1 MGDLFGRIMLD
12 IEGTSLTNDDRS
24 ILSNSQ
30 VGGII
35 FFSRN
40 FESHNQIIG
49 LISEIKSIKENIIF
63 AVDQEGGRVQRF
75 KNDFTLMPSLQDL
88 SKYSDANKID
98 ICKEVAWLNSSE
110 LLAVGIDVNF
120 APVLDLD
127 ESSSSIIGN
136 RAFSSSSE
144 EVVKFASS
152 YIDGMHE
159 AGMRSTAKHFPG
171 HGGVIEDSHISLPE
185 DIRSLDDLLNS
196 DLKPYLELV
205 NKIDAVMC
213 AHVLFSNIDKF
224 IPSYSRLWIDEI
236 LKNQIGFDGIV
247 FSDDLTMVGAG
258 NDDFFE
264 KAYNSVLAGC
274 DMTLIC
280 NNREGAI
287 NAINHFEEMGVE
299 QSNKILRMKKTKHI
313 DWNDLAIS
321 ERALSVKKHLQNI
334 RS

>member
-1 MGDLFGRIMLD
+1 MEDLFGRIMLD
-12 IEGTSLTNDDRS
+12 IEGTSLTNDDKS

-40 FESHNQIIG
+40 FESYNQIKG

-127 ESSSSIIGN
+127 DSSSSIIGN

-144 EVVKFASS
+144 EVIKFASS

-159 AGMRSTAKHFPG
+159 AGMCSIAKHFPG
-171 HGGVIEDSHISLPE
+171 HGGVIEDSHISLPK
-185 DIRSLDDLLNS
+185 DIRSLDELFSS

-213 AHVLFSNIDKF
+213 AHILFSNIDKF

-258 NDDFFE
+258 NDDFYE
-264 KAYNSVLAGC
+264 KAYNSILAGC
-274 DMTLIC
+274 DMALIC
-280 NNREGAI
+280 NNREGAR
-287 NAINHFEEMGVE
+287 NAINHFEEMSVE

-313 DWNDLAIS
+313 DWNDLAMS
-321 ERALSVKKHLQNI
+321 ERALSVKKHIKNI

>member
-1 MGDLFGRIMLD
+1 MLD
-12 IEGTSLTNDDRS
+12 IEGTSLTNDDKS

-40 FESHNQIIG
+40 FESHNQIKG

-88 SKYSDANKID
+88 SKYSVANKID
-98 ICKEVAWLNSSE
+98 MCKEAAWLNSSE

-185 DIRSLDDLLNS
+185 DIRSLDDLFNS

-224 IPSYSRLWIDEI
+224 IPSYSSLWIDEI

-299 QSNKILRMKKTKHI
+299 QSHKILRMKKTKPV

-321 ERALSVKKHLQNI
+321 ERALSVKKHLKNI

>member
-1 MGDLFGRIMLD
+1 MEDSFGRLMLD
-12 IEGTSLTNDDRS
+12 IEGKSLTHDDRS
-24 ILSNSQ
+24 ILSSKH

-40 FESHNQIIG
+40 FESYDQIKG

-185 DIRSLDDLLNS
+185 DIRSLDDLFNS

-224 IPSYSRLWIDEI
+224 IPSYSSLWIDEI

-258 NDDFFE
+258 NDDICE

-274 DMTLIC
+274 DMALIC

-299 QSNKILRMKKTKHI
+299 QSHKILRMKKTKPV

-321 ERALSVKKHLQNI
+321 ERALSVKKHLKNI

>member
-1 MGDLFGRIMLD
+1 MEDLFGRIMLD

-40 FESHNQIIG
+40 FESHNQIKG

-185 DIRSLDDLLNS
+185 DIRSLDDLFNS

-247 FSDDLTMVGAG
+247 FSDDLTMIGAG

-280 NNREGAI
+280 NNRQEAI

>member
-1 MGDLFGRIMLD
+1 MENLFGRLMLD
-12 IEGTSLTNDDRS
+12 IEGTSLTHDDRAL
-24 ILSNSQ
+24 LSNRH

-40 FESHNQIIG
+40 FESYDQIKG
-49 LISEIKSIKENIIF
+49 LISEIQSIKENIIF

-75 KNDFTLMPSLQDL
+75 KNDFTLMPSLHDL
-88 SKYSDANKID
+88 SKYSVANKID
-98 ICKEVAWLNSSE
+98 MCKEAAWLNSSE

-127 ESSSSIIGN
+127 ESSSSIIGD
-136 RAFSSSSE
+136 RAFSSFSE
-144 EVVKFASS
+144 EVIKFASS

-159 AGMRSTAKHFPG
+159 AGMCATAKHFPG
-171 HGGVIEDSHISLPE
+171 HGGVIEDSHTSLPE
-185 DIRSLDDLLNS
+185 DIRSIDDLFSS

-321 ERALSVKKHLQNI
+321 ERALSVKKHLKNI

>member
-1 MGDLFGRIMLD
+1 MEDLFGRIMLD
-12 IEGTSLTNDDRS
+12 IEGTSLTNDDKS

-40 FESHNQIIG
+40 FESHNQIKG

-88 SKYSDANKID
+88 SKYSVANKID
-98 ICKEVAWLNSSE
+98 MCKEAAWLNSSE

-159 AGMRSTAKHFPG
+159 AGMCSTAKHFPG

-185 DIRSLDDLLNS
+185 DIRSLDDLFKS

-224 IPSYSRLWIDEI
+224 IPSYSSLWINEI

-247 FSDDLTMVGAG
+247 FSDDLTMIGAG
-258 NDDFFE
+258 NDDFHE

-274 DMTLIC
+274 DMALIC

-287 NAINHFEEMGVE
+287 NAINHFEEKNVE
-299 QSNKILRMKKTKHI
+299 QSNKIFRMKKTKQI
-313 DWNDLAIS
+313 DWNHLAMS
-321 ERALSVKKHLQNI
+321 ERALSIKKHIKNI

>member
-1 MGDLFGRIMLD
+1 MKDSFGRLMLD
-12 IEGTSLTNDDRS
+12 IEGTSLTHDDRAV
-24 ILSNSQ
+24 LANRQ

-40 FESHNQIIG
+40 FESYDQIKG
-49 LISEIKSIKENIIF
+49 LISEIQSIKENIIF

-75 KNDFTLMPSLQDL
+75 KNDFTLLPSAQDL

-98 ICKEVAWLNSSE
+98 ICKEVAWLASSE
-110 LLAVGIDVNF
+110 LLAAGIDVNF

-136 RAFSSSSE
+136 RAFSSFSE
-144 EVVKFASS
+144 EVIKFAST

-159 AGMRSTAKHFPG
+159 AGMCSTAKHFPG
-171 HGGVIEDSHISLPE
+171 HGGVIEDSHTFLPE
-185 DIRSLDDLLNS
+185 DIRSIDDLFSS

-224 IPSYSRLWIDEI
+224 IPSYSRLWINEI
-236 LKNQIGFDGIV
+236 LKEQIGFDGIV

-258 NDDFFE
+258 DENFCE
-264 KAYNSVLAGC
+264 KAHNAVLAGC
-274 DMTLIC
+274 DMALIC

-287 NAINHFEEMGVE
+287 NAINHFEEMGVT
-299 QSNKILRMKKTKHI
+299 QSNRIFRMKKTKHVN
-313 DWNDLAIS
+313 WNDLAMS
-321 ERALSVKKHLQNI
+321 ERALSVKKHLKNI

>member
-1 MGDLFGRIMLD
+1 M
-12 IEGTSLTNDDRS
+12 
-24 ILSNSQ
+24 
-30 VGGII
+30 
-35 FFSRN
+35 
-40 FESHNQIIG
+40 
-49 LISEIKSIKENIIF
+49 
-63 AVDQEGGRVQRF
+63 
-75 KNDFTLMPSLQDL
+75 
-88 SKYSDANKID
+88 
-98 ICKEVAWLNSSE
+98 C
-110 LLAVGIDVNF
+110 
-120 APVLDLD
+120 
-127 ESSSSIIGN
+127 
-136 RAFSSSSE
+136 
-144 EVVKFASS
+144 
-152 YIDGMHE
+152 
-159 AGMRSTAKHFPG
+159 STAKHFPG

-185 DIRSLDDLLNS
+185 DIRSLDDLFNS

-213 AHVLFSNIDKF
+213 AHILFSNIDKF
-224 IPSYSRLWIDEI
+224 IPSYSRLWIGEI
-236 LKNQIGFDGIV
+236 LENQIGFDGIV

-321 ERALSVKKHLQNI
+321 ERALSVKKHLKNI

>member
-1 MGDLFGRIMLD
+1 
-12 IEGTSLTNDDRS
+12 
-24 ILSNSQ
+24 
-30 VGGII
+30 
-35 FFSRN
+35 
-40 FESHNQIIG
+40 
-49 LISEIKSIKENIIF
+49 
-63 AVDQEGGRVQRF
+63 
-75 KNDFTLMPSLQDL
+75 MPSLQDL

-127 ESSSSIIGN
+127 ENSSSIIGN

-144 EVVKFASS
+144 VVVKFASS

-159 AGMRSTAKHFPG
+159 AGMCSTAKHFPG
-171 HGGVIEDSHISLPE
+171 HGGVKEDSHISLPE
-185 DIRSLDDLLNS
+185 DIRSLDDLFNS

-213 AHVLFSNIDKF
+213 AHVLFPNIDKF

-236 LKNQIGFDGIV
+236 LKNQIGFDGVV

-264 KAYNSVLAGC
+264 KAYNSFLAGC

-299 QSNKILRMKKTKHI
+299 QSNKILRMKKTRHI

-321 ERALSVKKHLQNI
+321 ERALSVKKHIKNI

>member
-1 MGDLFGRIMLD
+1 MEDSFGRLMLD
-12 IEGTSLTNDDRS
+12 IEGTSLTHDDKS
-24 ILSNSQ
+24 ILSNNQ

-40 FESHNQIIG
+40 FESYDQIKG
-49 LISEIKSIKENIIF
+49 LISEIKNIKQNIIF

-98 ICKEVAWLNSSE
+98 MCKEVAWLTSSE
-110 LLAVGIDVNF
+110 LLAAGIDVNF

-144 EVVKFASS
+144 EVIKFASS

-159 AGMRSTAKHFPG
+159 AGMCSTAKHFPG

-185 DIRSLDDLLNS
+185 DIRTIDDLFSS
-196 DLKPYLELV
+196 DLKPYLELA

-213 AHVLFSNIDKF
+213 AHVLFSKIDKF
-224 IPSYSRLWIDEI
+224 IPSYSRLWINEI
-236 LKNQIGFDGIV
+236 LKDQIGFDGVV
-247 FSDDLTMVGAG
+247 FSDDLTMAGAG
-258 NDDFFE
+258 NDNFYE
-264 KAYNSVLAGC
+264 KAYNAVLAGC
-274 DMTLIC
+274 DMALIC

-287 NAINHFEEMGVE
+287 NVINHFEEMGVE
-299 QSNKILRMKKTKHI
+299 QSNKIFRMKKTKHI
-313 DWNDLAIS
+313 NWNDLVIS
-321 ERALSVKKHLQNI
+321 ERALLVKKHLKNI

>member
-1 MGDLFGRIMLD
+1 MEDLFGQIMLD

-40 FESHNQIIG
+40 FESHNQIKG

-127 ESSSSIIGN
+127 DSSSSIIGN

-159 AGMRSTAKHFPG
+159 AGMCSTAKHFPG

-185 DIRSLDDLLNS
+185 DIRSLDDLFNS
-196 DLKPYLELV
+196 DLKPYFELV

-213 AHVLFSNIDKF
+213 AHVLFTNIDKF

-321 ERALSVKKHLQNI
+321 ERALSVKKHLKNI